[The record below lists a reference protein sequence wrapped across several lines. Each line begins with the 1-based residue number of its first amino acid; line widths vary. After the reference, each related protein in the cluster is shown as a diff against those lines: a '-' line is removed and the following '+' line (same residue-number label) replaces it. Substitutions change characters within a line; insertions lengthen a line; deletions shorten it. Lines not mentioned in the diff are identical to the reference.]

1 MSRRLSV
8 VLLVAVLSAACDS
21 TPSDP
26 LDPRTDVTALL
37 DGSPAAGSIP
47 GLSLP
52 GLVYSAV
59 HKVYSEQGASAARAL
74 VTDLRR
80 MEEQGREAL
89 TGAGQEPSVG
99 RLGSIRREEMRI
111 VLQVFGDAIVPRIID
126 AVVLEAVRVEQQVDD
141 AEVAGMRLPRAREL
155 LAQVDGQLAEATAA
169 LAGRDAL
176 AGLDAATRAGASAE
190 AARHVLAGARRIN
203 GLEELFERAAVQL
216 QTERG
221 AVESRA
227 ALAEYNSL
235 QRAAESVVQNGDR
248 SRAHDALR
256 AVRSE
261 QIRLVLDVLGPA
273 AVRQL
278 VVEVAEGAG
287 QVDQG
292 IGAARQ
298 AGRDVARLER
308 MSAVSREMLQRAQ
321 AALDSNDVGL
331 ALDLGSHAAG
341 LVNAARSALTF

>member
-26 LDPRTDVTALL
+26 LDPRTDIAALL
-37 DGSPAAGSIP
+37 NGDPAAGTTP

-89 TGAGQEPSVG
+89 TAAGREPPFD
-99 RLGSIRREEMRI
+99 RLGSVRREEMRI

-126 AVVLEAVRVEQQVDD
+126 AVLLEAVRLVEQVDG
-141 AEVAGMRLPRAREL
+141 AELSGMAVPRAREL

-169 LAGRDAL
+169 LARRDAL
-176 AGLDAATRAGASAE
+176 TALDAATRAGASAE
-190 AARHVLAGARRIN
+190 AARHVLAGARRIT

-227 ALAEYNSL
+227 ALADYNAL
-235 QRAAESVVQNGDR
+235 QRAAESVVRNGDR

-261 QIRLVLDVLGPA
+261 QIRFVLDVLGPA

-308 MSAVSREMLQRAQ
+308 MSVVSRDMLQRAQ
-321 AALDSNDVGL
+321 AALETDDVGL

>member
-26 LDPRTDVTALL
+26 LDPRTDVAALL
-37 DGSPAAGSIP
+37 NGSSAAASIP

-52 GLVYSAV
+52 GLVFSAV

-89 TGAGQEPSVG
+89 AGAGREPSVD

-126 AVVLEAVRVEQQVDD
+126 AVVLEAVRVEAQVDAAD
-141 AEVAGMRLPRAREL
+141 VSGMRLPRAREL

-169 LAGRDAL
+169 MAARDAL
-176 AGLDAATRAGASAE
+176 AALDAATRAGASAE

-227 ALAEYNSL
+227 ALADYNAL
-235 QRAAESVVQNGDR
+235 QRAAEGVVRNGDR

-256 AVRSE
+256 AVRNE

-278 VVEVAEGAG
+278 MVEVAEGAG
-287 QVDQG
+287 QVDHG
-292 IGAARQ
+292 MGVARQ

>member
-1 MSRRLSV
+1 MV
-8 VLLVAVLSAACDS
+8 V
-21 TPSDP
+21 
-26 LDPRTDVTALL
+26 
-37 DGSPAAGSIP
+37 
-47 GLSLP
+47 
-52 GLVYSAV
+52 
-59 HKVYSEQGASAARAL
+59 
-74 VTDLRR
+74 
-80 MEEQGREAL
+80 
-89 TGAGQEPSVG
+89 
-99 RLGSIRREEMRI
+99 
-111 VLQVFGDAIVPRIID
+111 
-126 AVVLEAVRVEQQVDD
+126 
-141 AEVAGMRLPRAREL
+141 PRAREL

-169 LAGRDAL
+169 LARRDAL
-176 AGLDAATRAGASAE
+176 TALDAATRAGASAE
-190 AARHVLAGARRIN
+190 AARHVLAGARRIT

-227 ALAEYNSL
+227 ALAEYNAL
-235 QRAAESVVQNGDR
+235 QRAAESVVRNGDR

-278 VVEVAEGAG
+278 VGEVAEGAG

-308 MSAVSREMLQRAQ
+308 MSVVSRDMLQRAQ
-321 AALDSNDVGL
+321 AALETDDVGL

>member
-1 MSRRLSV
+1 MSRSLSGLLLV
-8 VLLVAVLSAACDS
+8 VLLSAACDS

-26 LDPRTDVTALL
+26 LDPRTDIAALL
-37 DGSPAAGSIP
+37 NGDPAAGTTP

-89 TGAGQEPSVG
+89 TAAGREAPVD
-99 RLGSIRREEMRI
+99 RLGSVRREEMRI

-126 AVVLEAVRVEQQVDD
+126 AVLLEAVRLVEQVDG
-141 AEVAGMRLPRAREL
+141 AELSRMVVPRAREL

-169 LAGRDAL
+169 LARRDAL
-176 AGLDAATRAGASAE
+176 TALDAATRAGASAE
-190 AARHVLAGARRIN
+190 AARHVLAGARRIT

-227 ALAEYNSL
+227 ALAEYNAL
-235 QRAAESVVQNGDR
+235 QRAAESVVRNGDR

-278 VVEVAEGAG
+278 VGEVAEGAG

-308 MSAVSREMLQRAQ
+308 MSVVSRDMLQRAQ
-321 AALDSNDVGL
+321 AALETDDVGL